1 MKHIHFDVRDSI
13 FIIKY
18 FIVFSLFFLAPF
30 RSIPHATILSYF
42 IAPLILWGKDLFVS
56 RPRIVLKLFKY
67 YVVFSV
73 LIMVTAVF
81 AGGSLSIP
89 FERFTLIAAQLV
101 VVAYTIGN
109 IEDEHKEVLALWGI
123 ILATLLFS
131 AFLFHYNYSGGFSFM
146 LDEVVIGDDT
156 NIIGNKNFAGNNL
169 FVGFIAAL
177 LLVDLKRSNLSL
189 VALVYIYVCILF
201 TLSLKIIVVSTFLLI
216 AYLFVNTKNKIR
228 FILLLLPLV
237 LLISNV
243 EYLASDEFQY
253 IFNKFLIVSGQGQYA
268 TESVTDTGV
277 RKELMDK
284 TMHIFYSHPI
294 FGIGLENN
302 RNILE
307 TYSHNTYVELL
318 AGGGVVLFISYIFFF
333 ISAFVYLFKKRRNT
347 IIPFVIFVGIIYIS
361 NALRIYDN
369 LYVFLIFLLVHYTY
383 LKTFTYEKNSVLHR

>member
-1 MKHIHFDVRDSI
+1 
-13 FIIKY
+13 
-18 FIVFSLFFLAPF
+18 
-30 RSIPHATILSYF
+30 
-42 IAPLILWGKDLFVS
+42 
-56 RPRIVLKLFKY
+56 
-67 YVVFSV
+67 
-73 LIMVTAVF
+73 
-81 AGGSLSIP
+81 
-89 FERFTLIAAQLV
+89 
-101 VVAYTIGN
+101 
-109 IEDEHKEVLALWGI
+109 
-123 ILATLLFS
+123 
-131 AFLFHYNYSGGFSFM
+131 M